1 MSADAIRVWVN
12 GQRADEGPAIAA
24 LDHGVTVGDG
34 VFETAKIFDG
44 QVFARTRHHDR
55 MDRSLAGLGLPALDR
70 ARVDEGIEAVLAD
83 GTIEFGRLRYTI
95 TGGPGPLGS
104 DRLDGPM
111 TYIVT
116 AGEQPRPSPSTTV
129 AVVPWIRNERA
140 ATVGLKTTSYAENVV
155 ALAAAK
161 AVGGSEAIFA
171 NGVGELCEGTGSNI
185 FIVRN
190 GVVSTPPLEA
200 GPLAGITRALT
211 IEWCREQGLD
221 VREEPLQLSVLAEA
235 DEAWLTSS
243 TRDVQAIAA
252 IRVVPAQQTLAG
264 TLVAPDLP
272 ERQFGAVPGP
282 VTARAAEIF
291 SRLGRERMD
300 P

>member
-1 MSADAIRVWVN
+1 MSADAIRVWVD
-12 GQRADEGPAIAA
+12 GQRVDEGPAIAA

-34 VFETAKIFDG
+34 VFETAKIVDG

-55 MDRSLAGLGLPALDR
+55 MDRSLAGLGLSTLDR
-70 ARVDEGIEAVLAD
+70 ARVDEGIAAVLSD
-83 GTIEFGRLRYTI
+83 GPIAFGRLRYTI
-95 TGGPGPLGS
+95 TGGAGPLGS
-104 DRLDGPM
+104 DRLDSPM

-116 AGEQPRPSPSTTV
+116 AGEMPRPAPVTTV

-161 AVGGSEAIFA
+161 SVGGTEALFA
-171 NGVGELCEGTGSNI
+171 NGTGQLCEGTGSNVFVI
-185 FIVRN
+185 RD
-190 GVVSTPPLEA
+190 GVIWTPPLEA

-211 IEWCREQGLD
+211 IEWCREEGLE
-221 VREEPLQLSVLAEA
+221 VREEALPLSVLAEA
-235 DEAWLTSS
+235 DEAFLTSS
-243 TRDVQAIAA
+243 TRDVQAIGT
-252 IRVVPAQQTLAG
+252 IRIVPAQQTLAG
-264 TLVAPDLP
+264 ELPAADLADR
-272 ERQFGAVPGP
+272 ELGTEPGP

-291 SRLGRERMD
+291 ARLGQERMD

>member
-1 MSADAIRVWVN
+1 MGTDRVRVWVD
-12 GQRADEGPAIAA
+12 GARVDEGPAIAA

-34 VFETAKIFDG
+34 VFETAKIVDG

-70 ARVDEGIEAVLAD
+70 GRVDEGVAAVLED
-83 GTIEFGRLRYTI
+83 GPIAFGRLRYTI

-116 AGEQPRPSPSTTV
+116 AGDQPRPVPVTTV

-161 AVGGSEAIFA
+161 SQGGSEAIFA
-171 NGVGELCEGTGSNI
+171 NGAGQLCEGTGSNI
-185 FIVRN
+185 FVVRD
-190 GVVSTPPLEA
+190 GVIFTPPLEA

-211 IEWCREQGLD
+211 IEWCREEGLE
-221 VREEPLQLSVLAEA
+221 VREEALPLSVLAEA
-235 DEAWLTSS
+235 DEAFLTSS
-243 TRDVQAIAA
+243 TRDVQAIGAV
-252 IRVVPAQQTLAG
+252 RVVPTQQTLAG
-264 TLVAPDLP
+264 ELAAPDLADRDLGS
-272 ERQFGAVPGP
+272 EPGP

-291 SRLGRERMD
+291 ARLGTERMD